1 MRRKHYN
8 NLQSNSFGQN
18 LEALRR
24 LRTDEIEM
32 QNIVEGLNNLI
43 GFIPVIWLAE
53 MFIRTCIIITVMAI
67 RPKNIE
73 SSALQSIDIYII
85 YLLLVTTII
94 IVGRFDAEYDINR
107 ITQIVNKCFATTKS
121 IDQNFNTEM
130 IGYLQEA
137 SNRWFNRPKAC
148 GIFQINSNLVLAFIN
163 SVITFSVMF
172 VQLKAV

>member
-8 NLQSNSFGQN
+8 DLQSNSFGRN

-32 QNIVEGLNNLI
+32 QCIVEEVNNSI
-43 GFIPVIWLAE
+43 GFIPIIWLAE
-53 MFIRTCIIITVMAI
+53 MFVRTCIIITVIAT
-67 RPKNIE
+67 RSTSTE
-73 SSALQSIDIYII
+73 DFAFQSIDIYII
-85 YLLLVTTII
+85 YSLLVTTII

-121 IDQNFNTEM
+121 IDQNLNAEM
-130 IGYLQEA
+130 IRYLQEA
-137 SNRWFNRPKAC
+137 SNRWSNRPKAC
-148 GIFQINSNLVLAFIN
+148 GLFQINSNLVLAFIN